1 MVILCSMSTHRALGF
16 EKAPGIRSLGSRLY
30 IYTFRSLAD
39 SLAGKLEPIRLDE
52 STSSARL
59 LIPARAMSYRMR
71 STNEK
76 RFGNTFSESRRCIPE
91 CPIREI
97 HLALPGRVEQAQV
110 LGLLLPWSAPLY

>member
-1 MVILCSMSTHRALGF
+1 MS
-16 EKAPGIRSLGSRLY
+16 P
-30 IYTFRSLAD
+30 
-39 SLAGKLEPIRLDE
+39 
-52 STSSARL
+52 TSSARL

-76 RFGNTFSESRRCIPE
+76 RIGNTFSESRRCIPE